1 MAGRASGRSQWLILG
16 AIVAQLALLA
26 YVSGVSTEGWLVA
39 GVTLVAACTLTRV
52 VWSHRHR
59 YRGIDKVVVPLAFG
73 GLGVVIGHMWVGL
86 LDASAAGEAGGGAHG
101 GTRHLLIMA
110 TMLALCLPACVFLC
124 SHDTC
129 GARRRT
135 VIVELAVLHL
145 LMMGGMFAVS
155 WIVMQSHASRPG
167 PIWSY
172 AGGLLGMGLGAVV
185 AVFALQR
192 WSRRRPRND
201 CGA

>member
-1 MAGRASGRSQWLILG
+1 MAVQRSGRSQWLILG
-16 AIVAQLALLA
+16 AIVAQLTLLA
-26 YVSGVSTEGWLVA
+26 YVSSLSTWGWLVA
-39 GVTLVAACTLTRV
+39 GITLVAACTLTRIA
-52 VWSHRHR
+52 WSHRHLW
-59 YRGIDKVVVPLAFG
+59 RGIDKIVVPLAFG
-73 GLGVVIGHMWVGL
+73 GLGVVLGHAWVGFL
-86 LDASAAGEAGGGAHG
+86 NASTAGESAGSEHAW
-101 GTRHLLIMA
+101 TPRVWIMA

-155 WIVMQSHASRPG
+155 WIVMQGHPPKPG

-185 AVFALQR
+185 AVLLLQR
-192 WSRRRPRND
+192 RAGRGPSKD
-201 CGA
+201 GGA

>member
-1 MAGRASGRSQWLILG
+1 MAGQSPGRSQWLILG

-26 YVSGVSTEGWLVA
+26 YVSGVSTGGWLVA
-39 GVTLVAACTLTRV
+39 GVTLVAACTLTRI
-52 VWSHRHR
+52 VWNHRHR
-59 YRGIDKVVVPLAFG
+59 YRGIDKIVVPLAFG
-73 GLGVVIGHMWVGL
+73 GLGVVIGHAWVGF
-86 LDASAAGEAGGGAHG
+86 LDAGAAGEAAGSEHV
-101 GTRHLLIMA
+101 GTPRLLIMT

-135 VIVELAVLHL
+135 VIVELAILHL
-145 LMMGGMFAVS
+145 LMMAGMFAVS
-155 WIVMQSHASRPG
+155 WIVMHSHPSKPG

-172 AGGLLGMGLGAVV
+172 AGGLLGMGLGAAV

-192 WSRRRPRND
+192 RTGRRPSKD
-201 CGA
+201 GEA